1 MQQNRQRSQGA
12 QTFYQKINI
21 FCSLKYLANSDSF
34 YEIYPFNLISKMQQQ
49 EFIQANCGLIPKS
62 ITNTLNLLKEGSTIP
77 FISRYRKE
85 MTGGLD
91 EVEVAQI
98 RDLAKK
104 HDELI
109 ARQKTILSSIEE
121 QGKLTTELK
130 EKIEACFDSNSL
142 EDLYLPY
149 KQKRQTKGDKAK
161 KLGLEPLAKMIMSQR
176 GGDPAYLAEK
186 FVKGEVEDEEMAI
199 AGAKDII
206 AEWIN
211 ENAVARSRMRQLFQR
226 KAIIQSKMVKG
237 KETEGEKYR
246 DYFDFNEQLNR
257 CASHRFLALIRAE
270 REGFISLKAQPVQ
283 EEALEQLE
291 RFFVK
296 GNDGCSDVVAEA
308 CKESYKRLMCPSIE
322 NEVLSEAKEKADKE
336 AIKVFSTNLRQ
347 LLLAPPV
354 GSKRVLA
361 IDPGF
366 RTGCKVV
373 CLDESGSLLVNATI
387 YPHPPQNE
395 SGPAQ
400 AKIAQLV
407 QAYKIEVIAIGDGT
421 AGRETESFI
430 KRIRFDR
437 DLDVYSVR
445 EDGASIYSA
454 SPIAR
459 KEFPDYDVTV
469 RGSVSIGRRLM
480 DPLAELVKIDPKS
493 VGVGQYQH
501 EVNQSLLKDAL
512 DDVVVSCVNAV
523 GVDLNTASPYLLSY
537 VSGLG
542 PTLAENILAYRT
554 ENGSIKSREELKKVK
569 RLGDKAYEQAAGFL
583 RVRDGENPLDNS
595 AVHPESY
602 IVIQAMAKKLKVDL
616 KEMIGNESLLKEI
629 KKTEFPEIDSYTFD
643 DIIKEL
649 KKPGRDPRKQAKVLE
664 FDASIRTIDDLRTG
678 MILPGIVTN
687 VTAFGAFVNIGIKE
701 NGLIHKSQ
709 LADVYVEDPSQ
720 FISLHEHVDVK
731 ILEIDVARKRV
742 GLKRLQ

>member
-1 MQQNRQRSQGA
+1 MH
-12 QTFYQKINI
+12 TYTK
-21 FCSLKYLANSDSF
+21 
-34 YEIYPFNLISKMQQQ
+34 KMQIH
-49 EFIQANCGLIPKS
+49 EFVKNTTGLTEKS
-62 ITNTLNLLKEGSTIP
+62 IQNTLKLLGEGATVP

-91 EVEVAQI
+91 EVEIANI
-98 RDLAKK
+98 RDSAKRF
-104 HDELI
+104 DEI
-109 ARQKTILSSIEE
+109 VSRKQSVLSSIDE
-121 QGKLTTELK
+121 QGKMTPELK
-130 EKIEACFDSNSL
+130 AKIEQCFDLTVL
-142 EDLYLPY
+142 EDIYLPY

-176 GGDPAYLAEK
+176 GGDPEQMASR
-186 FVKGEVEDEEMAI
+186 FVKGEVTNEDMAI
-199 AGAKDII
+199 SGAQDII

-211 ENAVARSRMRQLFQR
+211 ENEVARSRMRQLFQR
-226 KAIIQSKMVKG
+226 KSTIHSKLVKG
-237 KETEGEKYR
+237 KEEAGAKYR
-246 DYFDFNEQLNR
+246 DYFDFSEPVHK

-270 REGFISLKAQPVQ
+270 REGILNLKAQPNQ

-296 GNDGCSDVVAEA
+296 GSDDCAVVVATA
-308 CKESYKRLMCPSIE
+308 CKDSYKRLMCPSLE
-322 NEVLSEAKEKADKE
+322 NELLSNAKEKADKE

-354 GSKRVLA
+354 GSKRILA

-373 CLDESGSLLVNATI
+373 CIDESGNLLTNITI
-387 YPHPPQNE
+387 YPHAPQNE
-395 SGPAQ
+395 TSQ
-400 AKIAQLV
+400 ASAKVAQLV
-407 QAYKIEVIAIGDGT
+407 QAYKIEAIAIGDGT

-430 KRIRFDR
+430 KRIKFDR
-437 DLDVYSVR
+437 DLEVFVVR

-454 SPIAR
+454 SSIAR

-501 EVNQSLLKDAL
+501 EVNQTMLKDAL
-512 DDVVVSCVNAV
+512 DDVVVSCVNSV

-542 PTLAENILAYRT
+542 IGLAENIVEYRK
-554 ENGSIKSREELKKVK
+554 EIGGFKSRMELKKVK
-569 RLGDKAYEQAAGFL
+569 RLGDKAFEQAAGFL
-583 RVRDGENPLDNS
+583 RVRDGNNPLDNS

-602 IVIQAMAKKLKVDL
+602 KVVESMSKKAGVQLEAL
-616 KEMIGNESLLKEI
+616 IGNESVLNQLKKE
-629 KKTEFPEIDSYTFD
+629 EFPDIDGYTFN
-643 DIIKEL
+643 DIISEL
-649 KKPGRDPRKQAKVLE
+649 KKPGRDPRKKAKVLE
-664 FDASIRTIDDLRTG
+664 FDSSIRTIDDLKIG

-687 VTAFGAFVNIGIKE
+687 VTNFGAFVNIGIKE
-701 NGLIHKSQ
+701 NGLIHKSN
-709 LADVYVEDPSQ
+709 LADEYVEDPSNY
-720 FISLHEHVDVK
+720 ISLHEHVETQ
-731 ILEIDVARKRV
+731 IIEIDVPRKRV
-742 GLKRLQ
+742 GLKRIQK

>member
-1 MQQNRQRSQGA
+1 MLQH
-12 QTFYQKINI
+12 
-21 FCSLKYLANSDSF
+21 
-34 YEIYPFNLISKMQQQ
+34 
-49 EFIQANCGLIPKS
+49 EFIQSNSGLAPKS
-62 ITNTLNLLKEGSTIP
+62 ISNTLTLLKEGATVP
-77 FISRYRKE
+77 FIARYRKE
-85 MTGGLD
+85 MTSGLD
-91 EVEVAQI
+91 EVEIAQI

-109 ARQKTILSSIEE
+109 ARQQTILGSIEE
-121 QGKLTTELK
+121 QGKLTQELK
-130 EKIEACFDSNSL
+130 EKISTCFDSTVL

-161 KLGLEPLAKMIMSQR
+161 KLGLEPLARMIMSQR
-176 GGDPAYLAEK
+176 GGDPEYMAEK
-186 FVKGEVEDEEMAI
+186 FVKGDVLDEDMAL
-199 AGAKDII
+199 AGAKDIM
-206 AEWIN
+206 AEWMN
-211 ENAVARSRMRQLFQR
+211 ENAVARARMRQLFQR
-226 KAIIQSKMVKG
+226 KSILVSKLQKG
-237 KETEGEKYR
+237 KEEEGAKYR
-246 DYFDFNEQLNR
+246 DYFDFSEALYK
-257 CASHRFLALIRAE
+257 CASHRLLALVRAE
-270 REGFISLKAQPVQ
+270 REGIISLKSQPDQ
-283 EEALEQLE
+283 DEAIESLE

-296 GNDGCSDVVAEA
+296 GNDACADVVAEA
-308 CKESYKRLMCPSIE
+308 CKESYKRLMCPSLE
-322 NEVLSEAKEKADKE
+322 NEILNEAKEKADKE
-336 AIKVFSTNLRQ
+336 AIKIFTTNLRQ

-373 CLDESGSLLVNATI
+373 CLDESGDLLTNATI

-395 SGPAQ
+395 SSAAQ

-437 DLDVYSVR
+437 DLEVYVVR

-454 SPIAR
+454 SSIAR

-501 EVNQSLLKDAL
+501 EVNQTLLKDAL

-542 PTLAENILAYRT
+542 PTLAENIVAYRT
-554 ENGSIKSREELKKVK
+554 EHGGIRSREELKKVK

-583 RVRDGENPLDNS
+583 RVRNAENPLDNS
-595 AVHPESY
+595 SVHPESY
-602 IVIQAMAKKLKVDL
+602 KVVQAMAKQLKVNINEL
-616 KEMIGNESLLKEI
+616 VGNDTVLKEI
-629 KKTEFPEIDSYTFD
+629 KKADFPQIDAYTFD

-649 KKPGRDPRKQAKVLE
+649 KKPGRDPRKTAKVLE
-664 FDASIRTIDDLRTG
+664 FDSSIRTIDDLRIG
-678 MILPGIVTN
+678 MVLPGIVTN

-709 LADVYVEDPSQ
+709 LADVYVEDPAQ
-720 FISLHEHVDVK
+720 FISLHEHVEVRV
-731 ILEIDVARKRV
+731 LEVDTTRKRV
-742 GLKRLQ
+742 GLKKL

>member
-1 MQQNRQRSQGA
+1 MQQH
-12 QTFYQKINI
+12 
-21 FCSLKYLANSDSF
+21 D
-34 YEIYPFNLISKMQQQ
+34 
-49 EFIQANCGLIPKS
+49 FIQSNSGLNPKS
-62 ITNTLNLLKEGSTIP
+62 IINTLSLLNEGATVP
-77 FISRYRKE
+77 FIARYRKE
-85 MTGGLD
+85 MTTGLD
-91 EVEVAQI
+91 EVEIALI

-104 HDELI
+104 HDDLI
-109 ARQKTILSSIEE
+109 ARQKTILASIEE
-121 QGKLTTELK
+121 QGKLNSELK
-130 EKIEACFDSNSL
+130 QKIETCFEPIIL

-161 KLGLEPLAKMIMSQR
+161 KLGLEPLARMIMSQR
-176 GGDPAYLAEK
+176 GGDPEQMADK
-186 FVKGEVEDEEMAI
+186 FVNGEVIDEEMAI

-206 AEWIN
+206 SEWIN
-211 ENAVARSRMRQLFQR
+211 ENAVARAKIRQLFQR
-226 KAIIQSKMVKG
+226 KSILTSKLVKG
-237 KETEGEKYR
+237 KEIEGEKYR
-246 DYFDFNEQLNR
+246 DYFDFSEPLYK
-257 CASHRFLALIRAE
+257 CASHRFLALFRAE
-270 REGFISLKAQPVQ
+270 REGIISLKAQPDQ
-283 EEALEQLE
+283 IEAIELLE

-296 GNDGCSDVVAEA
+296 GNDACSDVVAEA
-308 CKESYKRLMCPSIE
+308 CKESYKRLMCPSLE
-322 NEVLSEAKEKADKE
+322 NEIVNEAKEKADKE

-373 CLDESGSLLVNATI
+373 CLDESGNLLTNATI

-395 SGPAQ
+395 SSAAA

-430 KRIRFDR
+430 KKIRFDR
-437 DLDVYSVR
+437 DLDVYVVR

-501 EVNQSLLKDAL
+501 EVNQTMLKEAL
-512 DDVVVSCVNAV
+512 DDVVISSVNAV

-542 PTLAENILAYRT
+542 PTLAENIVSYRT
-554 ENGSIKSREELKKVK
+554 ENGGIRSRDELKKVK

-583 RVRDGENPLDNS
+583 RIRDAENPLDNS
-595 AVHPESY
+595 SIHPESY
-602 IVIQAMAKKLKVDL
+602 KVVQSIAKKLKVDL
-616 KEMIGNESLLKEI
+616 KTMIGNDELLKKI
-629 KKTEFPEIDSYTFD
+629 KKVDFPEIDGYTFD

-649 KKPGRDPRKQAKVLE
+649 KKPGLDPRKKAKVLE
-664 FDASIRTIDDLRTG
+664 FDSTIRTIDDLRVG
-678 MILPGIVTN
+678 MTLPGIVTN

-709 LADVYVEDPSQ
+709 LAETYVEDPAQ
-720 FISLHEHVDVK
+720 FISLHEHVEVQV
-731 ILEIDVARKRV
+731 LEVDTARKRV
-742 GLKRLQ
+742 GLKRIIN

>member
-1 MQQNRQRSQGA
+1 
-12 QTFYQKINI
+12 
-21 FCSLKYLANSDSF
+21 
-34 YEIYPFNLISKMQQQ
+34 MQQQ
-49 EFIQANCGLIPKS
+49 EYIQANCGLIPKS
-62 ITNTLNLLKEGSTIP
+62 ITNTLNLLKEGATIP

-161 KLGLEPLAKMIMSQR
+161 KLGLEPLAKMIMSQS

-322 NEVLSEAKEKADKE
+322 NEVVSEAKEKADKE

-373 CLDESGSLLVNATI
+373 CLDESGNLLVNATI

-501 EVNQSLLKDAL
+501 EVNQPLLKDAL
-512 DDVVVSCVNAV
+512 DDVVISCVNAV

-542 PTLAENILAYRT
+542 PTLAENIVAYRT
-554 ENGSIKSREELKKVK
+554 ENGSIKSRDELKKVK

-583 RVRDGENPLDNS
+583 RVRNGENPLDNS

-602 IVIQAMAKKLKVDL
+602 KVIQAMAKKLKVDL
-616 KEMIGNESLLKEI
+616 KNMIGNESLLKEI

-709 LADVYVEDPSQ
+709 LADVYMEDPSQ
-720 FISLHEHVDVK
+720 FISLHEHVDVQ

-742 GLKRLQ
+742 GLKRKI